1 MGMVTSVYGPPDPPG
16 PPGPP
21 AFPARGA
28 RTSAFTLIEVLAA
41 VLLTSIVLTAAVSI
55 FINISNATS
64 AATERMRQARHAIAL
79 LDRVAHDLESA
90 YLLVKAED
98 QDPIDHPW
106 IFLGESRY
114 GGGSDRLKFIMR
126 NHQRRSSEGHASD
139 LATVTYALVQD
150 DPESFN
156 LVRSSTEG
164 LPDGLDREIPL
175 SQADGAMLL
184 AEGLKSFSVR
194 FMGQKSGWR
203 SEWDSSQQGD
213 SGTTPMA
220 AEITIALVDSPVSY
234 KRKVAIPMRPV
245 PLQLTIEEYVNYV
258 RSGQKARDEEAEND
272 PNKPSEKFSKGAC
285 KSTFAQCLQ
294 LPANEAKFVK
304 EKGQEAYQACFGKL
318 PQVCFEEFPGSTICG
333 VSLNCK

>member
-1 MGMVTSVYGPPDPPG
+1 MGMLTSAYRPPDPPC
-16 PPGPP
+16 PP
-21 AFPARGA
+21 AFRARGA

-98 QDPIDHPW
+98 EDPINHPW

-126 NHQRRSSEGHASD
+126 NHQRRSSEGHSSD
-139 LATVTYALVQD
+139 LATVTYALVQNES
-150 DPESFN
+150 ESFD
-156 LVRSSTEG
+156 LVRSAVQG
-164 LPDGLDREIPL
+164 LPDRLDRDIPL

-184 AEGLKSFSVR
+184 AEDLTVFSVR
-194 FMGQKSGWR
+194 FMGEKTGWR
-203 SEWDSSQQGD
+203 SEWDSSQQQD
-213 SGTTPMA
+213 SGTTPIA

-234 KRKVAIPMRPV
+234 KRQVAIPMRPV
-245 PLQLTIEEYVNYV
+245 PLQLNIEEYVNYV
-258 RSGQKARDEEAEND
+258 RSGQKDRDEAEEDD
-272 PNKPSEKFSKGAC
+272 PNKPSQKYSEGSCELTYDQCLREPANAEKFI
-285 KSTFAQCLQ
+285 
-294 LPANEAKFVK
+294 K
-304 EKGQEAYQACFGKL
+304 EQGEEAYTACFPKL
-318 PQVCFEEFPGSTICG
+318 PRVCVEEFKGTIVCG
-333 VSLNCK
+333 TKIVCKY